1 MNTKILLS
9 GTIKRIHVNQLAI
22 RANIKHGTTDPV
34 ITAQHKGRPT
44 RAHTVK
50 INGPSEVIYS
60 PCNPLSCGA
69 RLWIETTSQVTLTTE
84 DDHEE

>member
-1 MNTKILLS
+1 MKQHVLLS
-9 GTIKRIHVNQLAI
+9 GTIKRIHVNQRSI
-22 RANIKHGTTDPV
+22 RSNLKNGTTEPV
-34 ITAQHKGRPT
+34 ITVQHKGRPT

-69 RLWIETTSQVTLTTE
+69 RLWIETKSQVTITTE
-84 DDHEE
+84 GE